1 MLFLQD
7 ELDEKKTY
15 YVEVKILQSYDPGR
29 SLISKLHC
37 YSYLVYDTLIPY
49 TSIQHF
55 QNLSLLLL
63 ERFISKHQ
71 LDDLHI
77 EYVFNK
83 LKVFWFRKLFPCET
97 FFLNNRLNIEV
108 QKTYRL
114 AWKQRR
120 KEEEKDAWKT
130 DGFEHHKGLARN
142 NYEGKLSEWHQ
153 SCCTKSTSSDIQNT
167 FWNGMHVNLVDSS

>member
-1 MLFLQD
+1 MILVYLNLKETSFLRVKFGTKLSGCFFLANSFCRLFPNDMLFLQD

-29 SLISKLHC
+29 SFISKLHC

-71 LDDLHI
+71 LDDLQI
-77 EYVFNK
+77 DYVFNK
-83 LKVFWFRKLFPCET
+83 LKVF
-97 FFLNNRLNIEV
+97 
-108 QKTYRL
+108 
-114 AWKQRR
+114 
-120 KEEEKDAWKT
+120 
-130 DGFEHHKGLARN
+130 
-142 NYEGKLSEWHQ
+142 
-153 SCCTKSTSSDIQNT
+153 
-167 FWNGMHVNLVDSS
+167 